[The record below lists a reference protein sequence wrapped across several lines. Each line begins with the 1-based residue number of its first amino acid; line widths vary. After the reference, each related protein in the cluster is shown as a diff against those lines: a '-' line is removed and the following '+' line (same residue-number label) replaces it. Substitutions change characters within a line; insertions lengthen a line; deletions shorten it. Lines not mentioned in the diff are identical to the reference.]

1 MSNSLSAAF
10 KAYWSARMQVMH
22 KRIDVFRQIAS
33 FEEQAQL
40 KHGDTVHRPYRSSM
54 KPQSYTR
61 GTAVTIRDLTNT
73 DESLVVQTAK
83 IVPFYVDDLDE
94 LQSNYKNA
102 NEYAD
107 DAAIELSNAIDGE
120 VLGEAANA
128 SSKVDNVEIAAG
140 TAGDAFTL
148 SIANVQKVFVNAK
161 AKLRKQ
167 HVKFKEGDLFG
178 VISPEFEAV
187 LLDYLAGKESILGD
201 KIGVA
206 GNIGNYL
213 GFDLYVSDSVLWTG
227 ELAYG
232 AATVPTDGD
241 TVTINGVVF
250 TFKTTIGAVA
260 GNVLAVTDAL
270 TSYTNLQNFINAP
283 GTTSANQVALSAANQ
298 DLMFGISAAG
308 VAGATGTLT
317 VSAKGWGTVVVSE
330 TLTPASFVWTTNRQI
345 QHQLFGKKGATD
357 VVIMAEPKLE
367 VKEVPD
373 KLGKNFL
380 PYTLYGKKTFV
391 EGAKKLVDVRV
402 NAVTFT
408 AGNTQ

>member
-1 MSNSLSAAF
+1 
-10 KAYWSARMQVMH
+10 MQVMH

-54 KPQSYTR
+54 KPQSYVR

-120 VLGEAANA
+120 VLGEAVNA
-128 SSKVDNVEIAAG
+128 TSKVDNVEIAAG

-232 AATVPTDGD
+232 AATTPTDGD

-250 TFKTTIGAVA
+250 TFTTGTVDVA
-260 GNVLAVTDAL
+260 GEVKAETDAVT
-270 TSYTNLQNFINAP
+270 SFTNLQNFINAP
-283 GTTSANQVALSAANQ
+283 GTSLSAKYQALSAANQ

-308 VAGATGTLT
+308 VSGATGTLT
-317 VSAKGWGTVVVSE
+317 VTAKGWGTVVVSE

-391 EGAKKLVDVRV
+391 EGTKKLVDVRV
-402 NAVTFT
+402 NAVSFT